1 VYLNDTEIIFPF
13 RIAPGLRDLRG
24 QPWRRLVDEACSSPE
39 ASVDQLGFSLLLIR
53 LNGCITCHAN
63 SYRAMR
69 GCTVCASQAVK
80 RYKGRDREL
89 LALYRAAKADVKA
102 FLVRGKMVKEAEES
116 LRMEEMENGGQVGSG
131 EH

>member
-1 VYLNDTEIIFPF
+1 VYVNDTEILFPF

-24 QPWRRLVDEACSSPE
+24 QRWRHLVDLACSAPE

-80 RYKGRDREL
+80 RFKGRDWEL
-89 LALYRAAKADVKA
+89 LALYRAARADVEA
-102 FLVRGKMVKEAEES
+102 FLVRGKRVREAEES
-116 LRMEEMENGGQVGSG
+116 LLMEAVDEGRASWLR
-131 EH
+131 